1 MARRALLS
9 ETWWSQ
15 ATAIPEEDR
24 AIAKHYTLDQSD
36 LDLVMRQNK
45 ASNRLGLACVLA
57 MLHVF
62 IAAKDIRGPR

>member
-1 MARRALLS
+1 MARRTLLS
-9 ETWWSQ
+9 ETWWNQ
-15 ATAIPEEDR
+15 VTTLPDEDR
-24 AIAKHYTLDQSD
+24 EIATYYTLDQAD